1 MPSDEIER
9 LARILCGKRDPDKIV
24 WGKRYADWQTPTAK
38 ALLMEPEL
46 ATEAGRRALARL
58 RQERGDATDAE

>member
-1 MPSDEIER
+1 MASGDVEQ

-24 WGKRYADWQTPTAK
+24 WGKRYADWQMPTAK
-38 ALLMEPEL
+38 ALLDEPEL

-58 RQERGDATDAE
+58 RQGGNDANI